1 MRSSAAAY
9 VGLVPLHQLYG
20 SSVNKQSHLSK
31 AGDSKI
37 CSVLYMSALT
47 AIKYNPHIEALYQ
60 RLLSSGKNKMCALG
74 AAMRKLIYLCYS
86 VLKHQTAYQ
95 RDYLLA
101 E

>member
-1 MRSSAAAY
+1 
-9 VGLVPLHQLYG
+9 
-20 SSVNKQSHLSK
+20 
-31 AGDSKI
+31 
-37 CSVLYMSALT
+37 MSALT

-60 RLLSSGKNKMCALG
+60 RLLSRGINKMCALG
-74 AAMRKLIYLCYS
+74 AAMCKFIHLSYG